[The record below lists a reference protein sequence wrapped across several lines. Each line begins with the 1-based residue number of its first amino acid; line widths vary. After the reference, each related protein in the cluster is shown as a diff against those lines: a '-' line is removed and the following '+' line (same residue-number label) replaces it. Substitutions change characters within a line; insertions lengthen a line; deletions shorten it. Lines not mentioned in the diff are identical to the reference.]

1 MSSGAFS
8 GKKKAALL
16 KAKRKTQRERQERS
30 ADEDA
35 AQASRATERGADG
48 RPRLKTVLQR
58 EEEHDVQQ
66 GRADATRP
74 LELTPAAQHA
84 LLLPWPEELQPPVSM
99 PVRPQWTYED
109 GPEALDAR
117 EAAAFAAWNAQ
128 LQAAH
133 ARESLSRYE
142 RNLEVWRQLWRTS
155 EVSDALLLVVDIRTP
170 LISFPAPLYEYE
182 AARGTA
188 MVVVLNKADLLP
200 PAVVAAWASHLQQ
213 RFPRLTAVVPF
224 RADPGAAP
232 KGFKGG
238 GGSRKT
244 GFNRWRGGDEAVRDD
259 VEALLKAIKALPVT
273 REGVARTFADFWA
286 PDAVA
291 AQAADAAVPD
301 AADAADALDDDARA
315 AAALQLSA
323 GWASQQSHADDAA
336 ARHADAARAL
346 RRYVTLGVV
355 GEPNMGKSAV
365 INRLFRAPVVKA
377 SPTPGCT
384 KHLQTLFLRPLVR
397 LADCPGLIFP
407 KRGVPFGMQL
417 LCGNTPIAQARE
429 PFATIRYLAE
439 AGVHPPL
446 PAAYG
451 LSLHDV
457 AEHSSRVQGT
467 WSPYGL
473 CEALAIKRSFLTRGG
488 RPDVFRAA
496 NRILRDALAGKNI
509 RLAFVPPG
517 MPSCPWEP
525 VNGAG
530 VPSVEGEPSDEDSSS
545 ADGSESA
552 SDDDH
557 RDDPAAIKAEQNPFA
572 ALEEED

>member
-35 AQASRATERGADG
+35 AQARRATERGADG

-58 EEEHDVQQ
+58 EDELEVQQ

-99 PVRPQWTYED
+99 PLRPPWSYED

-117 EAAAFAAWNAQ
+117 EVAAFAAWTAQ

-182 AARGTA
+182 AARGTP

-200 PAVVAAWASHLQQ
+200 PAVVTAWATHLQQ
-213 RFPRLTAVVPF
+213 RFPRLAAVVPF

-259 VEALLKAIKALPVT
+259 MEALLKAVKALPVT
-273 REGVARTFADFWA
+273 RDGVARTFADFWGA
-286 PDAVA
+286 PDAGGVQTA
-291 AQAADAAVPD
+291 AAPEAA
-301 AADAADALDDDARA
+301 DDDARA
-315 AAALQLSA
+315 AAALEQSA
-323 GWASQQSHADDAA
+323 GWASQQLHADDAA

-365 INRLFRAPVVKA
+365 LNRLFQAPVVKA

-407 KRGVPFGMQL
+407 KVGVPFGLQL

-429 PFATIRYLAE
+429 PFSTIRYLAE

-446 PAAYG
+446 HVAYG

-467 WSPYGL
+467 WSPYAL

-517 MPSCPWEP
+517 MPACPWEP
-525 VNGAG
+525 AGGAG
-530 VPSVEGEPSDEDSSS
+530 VPTAEDTGSDEDSSS
-545 ADGSESA
+545 AEGSESG
-552 SDDDH
+552 SDDDES
-557 RDDPAAIKAEQNPFA
+557 DDHADAVTKKAEQNPFA
-572 ALEEED
+572 ALDDEE

>member
-1 MSSGAFS
+1 MSSSGAFS

-16 KAKRKTQRERQERS
+16 KAKRKTQRERQQERTG
-30 ADEDA
+30 DEDGA
-35 AQASRATERGADG
+35 LASRATARGADG
-48 RPRLKTVLQR
+48 PRLKTVLQR
-58 EEEHDVQQ
+58 EDEQEVQQ

-74 LELTPAAQHA
+74 LELTAAAQHA

-99 PVRPQWTYED
+99 PLRPQWTYED

-117 EAAAFAAWNAQ
+117 ETASFAAWNDE
-128 LQAAH
+128 LQKAH
-133 ARESLSRYE
+133 AHESLSRYE

-182 AARGTA
+182 AARGTP

-200 PAVVAAWASHLQQ
+200 PAVVAAWAEHLQQ
-213 RFPRLTAVVPF
+213 RFPRLAAVVPF

-244 GFNRWRGGDEAVRDD
+244 GFNRWRSSDVAVLDD

-273 REGVARTFADFWA
+273 RDGVARTFADFWGA
-286 PDAVA
+286 PDAPA
-291 AQAADAAVPD
+291 AQAANAAAPDAPD
-301 AADAADALDDDARA
+301 AADDDARA
-315 AAALQLSA
+315 AAALELSA
-323 GWASQQSHADDAA
+323 GWASEQGHTDDAA
-336 ARHADAARAL
+336 ARHADAAREL

-365 INRLFRAPVVKA
+365 LNRLFRAPVVKA

-407 KRGVPFGMQL
+407 KVGVPFGMQL

-439 AGVHPPL
+439 AGVHPSL

-451 LSLHDV
+451 LSLGDV

-517 MPSCPWEP
+517 MPACSWEP
-525 VNGAG
+525 IRGAAA
-530 VPSVEGEPSDEDSSS
+530 PRVEDTSSDEESD
-545 ADGSESA
+545 DGESA
-552 SDDDH
+552 SSDDAGDH
-557 RDDPAAIKAEQNPFA
+557 AARKQAEQNPFA
-572 ALEEED
+572 ALDDE

>member
-1 MSSGAFS
+1 MSTSGAFS

-16 KAKRKTQRERQERS
+16 KAKRKTQRERQQERG
-30 ADEDA
+30 ADEDGA
-35 AQASRATERGADG
+35 HASRATERGAG
-48 RPRLKTVLQR
+48 GPRLKTVLQR
-58 EEEHDVQQ
+58 EDEQEVQL

-74 LELTPAAQHA
+74 LELTAAAQHA

-99 PVRPQWTYED
+99 PVRPAWTYED
-109 GPEALDAR
+109 GPEALDGR
-117 EAAAFAAWNAQ
+117 ETAAFAAWNAE

-133 ARESLSRYE
+133 AHESLSRYE

-182 AARGTA
+182 AARGTP

-200 PAVVAAWASHLQQ
+200 PAVVTAWAVHLQQ
-213 RFPRLTAVVPF
+213 RFPRLAAVVPF

-238 GGSRKT
+238 GGTRKT
-244 GFNRWRGGDEAVRDD
+244 GFNRWRSGDNAVRDD

-273 REGVARTFADFWA
+273 RDGVARTFADFWGAA
-286 PDAVA
+286 PDAAA
-291 AQAADAAVPD
+291 AQAASAAAPEAPD
-301 AADAADALDDDARA
+301 AADDDARA
-315 AAALQLSA
+315 AAALELSA
-323 GWASQQSHADDAA
+323 GWASEQGHTDDAA
-336 ARHADAARAL
+336 ARHADAAREL

-365 INRLFRAPVVKA
+365 LNRLFRAPVVKA

-407 KRGVPFGMQL
+407 KVRVPFGMQL

-439 AGVHPPL
+439 AGVHPSL

-451 LSLHDV
+451 LSLGDV

-488 RPDVFRAA
+488 RADVFRAA

-517 MPSCPWEP
+517 MPACPWEP
-525 VNGAG
+525 ARGAG
-530 VPSVEGEPSDEDSSS
+530 APRAEDASDDEDSSS
-545 ADGSESA
+545 GDDGESA
-552 SDDDH
+552 SSAGEVS
-557 RDDPAAIKAEQNPFA
+557 DPVATKKAEQNPFA
-572 ALEEED
+572 ALEDE

>member
-1 MSSGAFS
+1 MSSSGAFS

-16 KAKRKTQRERQERS
+16 KAKRKTQRERQQERS
-30 ADEDA
+30 ADDVG
-35 AQASRATERGADG
+35 AQASRATARGADG
-48 RPRLKTVLQR
+48 PRLKTVLQR
-58 EEEHDVQQ
+58 EDEQEVQQ

-74 LELTPAAQHA
+74 LALTAAAQHA

-99 PVRPQWTYED
+99 PLRPQWTYED

-117 EAAAFAAWNAQ
+117 ETAAFAAWNDE

-133 ARESLSRYE
+133 AHESLSRYE

-182 AARGTA
+182 AARGTP

-200 PAVVAAWASHLQQ
+200 PAVVAAWAAYLQQ
-213 RFPRLTAVVPF
+213 RFPRLAAVVPF

-244 GFNRWRGGDEAVRDD
+244 GFNRWRSGDDAVRDD

-273 REGVARTFADFWA
+273 RDGVARTFADFWGA
-286 PDAVA
+286 SDAVA
-291 AQAADAAVPD
+291 AQAASAAAFDLPD
-301 AADAADALDDDARA
+301 AADDDARA
-315 AAALQLSA
+315 AAALELSA
-323 GWASQQSHADDAA
+323 GWASEQGHTDDAA
-336 ARHADAARAL
+336 ARHADAAREM

-365 INRLFRAPVVKA
+365 LNRLFRAPVVKA

-407 KRGVPFGMQL
+407 KIGVPFGMQL

-439 AGVHPPL
+439 AGVHPSL

-451 LSLHDV
+451 LSLDDV

-517 MPSCPWEP
+517 MPACSWEP
-525 VNGAG
+525 TRVADAAR
-530 VPSVEGEPSDEDSSS
+530 VEDNSSDKDSD
-545 ADGSESA
+545 DGESA
-552 SDDDH
+552 SSGDEDAC
-557 RDDPAAIKAEQNPFA
+557 DPVARKKAEQNPFA
-572 ALEEED
+572 ALEDE